1 MSEAGEESV
10 GVRMLSREEIVRM
23 FESSGAIR
31 HGHFELSSGL
41 HSGTYVQCALV
52 LQYPRL
58 AERLGAAL
66 AHLFSDAR
74 IDVVVSPALGGVV
87 IGQEVAR
94 ALPQTKDRVQGGV
107 PAIFVE
113 RDASGMMT
121 LRRGFSLQPDQHVL
135 VVEDVWTTGGST
147 REAIQVVEEHGGRVV
162 AAGALI
168 DRSGGKIE
176 FDVEAQALLD
186 LPIASYEPEE
196 CPLCREGSAAMK
208 PGSRF
213 VRTAP

>member
-1 MSEAGEESV
+1 
-10 GVRMLSREEIVRM
+10 MLHHDEMLRL
-23 FESSGAIR
+23 FEDSGAIR

-52 LQYPRL
+52 LQYPRY
-58 AERLGAAL
+58 AEKLGRAL
-66 AHLFSDAR
+66 AALFSDAT
-74 IDVVVSPALGGVV
+74 IEVVVSPALGGIV

-94 ALPQTKDRVQGGV
+94 ALPDAKSSPRGGV
-107 PAIFVE
+107 PAIFAE
-113 RDASGMMT
+113 RDSTGIMCM
-121 LRRGFSLQPDQHVL
+121 RRGFTLRPDQHVL

-147 REAIQVVEEHGGRVV
+147 LETIQVVEEVGGRVV

-176 FDVEAQALLD
+176 FPVETQALLD
-186 LPIASYEPEE
+186 LPIASYEPED
-196 CPLCREGSAAMK
+196 CPLCREGSAAPK

-213 VRTAP
+213 VRAIP

>member
-1 MSEAGEESV
+1 
-10 GVRMLSREEIVRM
+10 MLSREEALRI
-23 FESSGAIR
+23 FESAGAIR

-41 HSGTYVQCALV
+41 HSGMYVQCALV
-52 LQYPRL
+52 LQYPRF
-58 AERLGAAL
+58 AEKLGHAL
-66 AHLFSDAR
+66 ASLFSDAV
-74 IDVVVSPALGGVV
+74 IGAVVSPALGGVV

-94 ALPQTKDRVQGGV
+94 ALPEPKGSVGGGV

-113 RDASGMMT
+113 RDASGTMT

-135 VVEDVWTTGGST
+135 VIEDVWTTGGST
-147 REAIQVVEEHGGRVV
+147 LETIQVVEEAGGRVV

-176 FDVEAQALLD
+176 FPVESQALLD

-196 CPLCREGSAAMK
+196 CPLCREGGVAVK

-213 VRTAP
+213 VRSAP